1 MSPGDP
7 PTAGDLG
14 DLESAVAATGTA
26 GPVSAPSPAARAGG
40 EGRRG
45 KDSQRRNRLCG
56 TDDSE
61 RYRDGYAVRHECLV
75 SMHTFLEGRFV
86 NVAHWCVLDD

>member
-26 GPVSAPSPAARAGG
+26 GPVSAPPRPPGRGG
-40 EGRRG
+40 EGGTHSVGTGSVEQTTASVIVRG
-45 KDSQRRNRLCG
+45 TLYGMSVWFQRKPL
-56 TDDSE
+56 
-61 RYRDGYAVRHECLV
+61 
-75 SMHTFLEGRFV
+75 
-86 NVAHWCVLDD
+86 